1 MKRILFFGL
10 VALFISSC
18 GTQLKPFTQKMYE
31 EYGWSERD
39 LQSVQFYV
47 SRDIVLEKKAMDN
60 ITSIKDGK
68 IKVIEDKVIEKL
80 VIKRGTP
87 GSLLFMPKENRLAVS
102 FDNDN
107 NKYLIFGASQKNQ
120 GKFML
125 FAKDWDRNRGV
136 MTYDGQT
143 YYTTSASAMAYLMV
157 DIREAAKVK
166 FSNEVAPG
174 RKVIK

>member
-10 VALFISSC
+10 IVLFLSSC
-18 GTQLKPFTQKMYE
+18 GTNLKPLTQRMYE

-60 ITSIKDGK
+60 VTSIKEGK
-68 IKVIEDKVIEKL
+68 IKVTEDRVIEKV

-87 GSLLFMPKENRLAVS
+87 GSLLFMPKQNRLAIS
-102 FDNDN
+102 FDNDD
-107 NKYLIFGASQKNQ
+107 NKYLIFGASEKNN

-125 FAKDWDRNRGV
+125 FAKDWDRNRGI

-143 YYTTSASAMAYLMV
+143 YYTTSSSAMAYLLV
-157 DIREAAKVK
+157 DIREAAKMKV
-166 FSNEVAPG
+166 SNNVAPG
-174 RKVIK
+174 RKIIK

>member
-1 MKRILFFGL
+1 MKSILFFGFIAL
-10 VALFISSC
+10 VLSSC
-18 GTQLKPFTQKMYE
+18 GTNLKPLTQNMYE

-47 SRDIVLEKKAMDN
+47 SHDIVLEKKAMDN
-60 ITSIKDGK
+60 VTSIKEGK
-68 IKVIEDKVIEKL
+68 IKVREEKVIEKI

-87 GSLLFMPKENRLAVS
+87 GSLLFMPKENRMAIS

-125 FAKDWDRNRGV
+125 FAKD
-136 MTYDGQT
+136 
-143 YYTTSASAMAYLMV
+143 
-157 DIREAAKVK
+157 
-166 FSNEVAPG
+166 
-174 RKVIK
+174 